1 MAQVTGLMDA
11 FLTEDA
17 SGMAS
22 DVAASRKR
30 PSPSCEAGQL
40 TIAESL
46 GGAAALPSAIADII
60 LKKGLCHSLSGD
72 PLLNRVLKCARLAP
86 ENYAALSRQDIGG
99 RYLDHVQVL

>member
-1 MAQVTGLMDA
+1 MFNCTSDYTHRHPIFLSFPFYYSYPPLVFAQVTGLMGA

-40 TIAESL
+40 TIL
-46 GGAAALPSAIADII
+46 RI
-60 LKKGLCHSLSGD
+60 LEAQPRC
-72 PLLNRVLKCARLAP
+72 
-86 ENYAALSRQDIGG
+86 
-99 RYLDHVQVL
+99 